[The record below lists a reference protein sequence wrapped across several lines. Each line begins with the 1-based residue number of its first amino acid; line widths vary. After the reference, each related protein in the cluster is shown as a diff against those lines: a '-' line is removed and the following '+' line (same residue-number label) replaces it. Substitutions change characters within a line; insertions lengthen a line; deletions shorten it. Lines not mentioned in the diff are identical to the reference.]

1 MNLPDKLLPVILC
14 IGLLLFT
21 VGCRKKSTVVPIT
34 PPVIVTIETPNEVPD
49 LPFGSWASKSISI
62 PVSYDDVPQAT
73 GSKTVDVTVNF
84 SNHITKVSKYV
95 YGNNANCFTGWMQDN
110 LSLMQNMSKL
120 NMGVMRIPGGS
131 ISDIF
136 FWDRKAVYDNNYA
149 VTTCDPPI
157 TDIPSTITPWV
168 GRRPQNFEN
177 WSMGIDQYYQMMQST
192 ATTGIITV
200 NYGYARYGTSSDPV
214 AEAAHLAANWVRLDN
229 GRSKFWEI
237 GNEVYGSWEA
247 GYEIDPTLNRDSQP
261 KIITGDLYGRHA
273 NVFIDSM
280 RQAAR
285 EIGKEIYIGAVCL
298 EAAGSGM
305 ANWNKDV
312 IARVGSKV
320 DFYIIHS
327 YFTNYQENSTASVI
341 LDSPSKIGGYKTYIL
356 NELASQGKTVAP
368 VFLTEW
374 NIFSQGSRQQVSFIN
389 GIHASLVLG
398 ELIKNKYELASRWDL
413 ANGWNGGDDMGLFSY
428 GNEPGV
434 TQYAARPAFYY
445 LYYFQKYFGDMMV
458 DAISTMNEISVYASQ
473 FTSGQGG
480 IVLVNK
486 SNTEQVVELALKN
499 FNPGK
504 RYYTFTL
511 TGGNDNG
518 SFSGKVYVNG
528 NTTTAV
534 AGGPENYE
542 SIKPKSSVL
551 NGSIKIAVPEYSV
564 VHLLVENTP

>member
-1 MNLPDKLLPVILC
+1 MNLQDKLLVVILC
-14 IGLLLFT
+14 IGLVLST
-21 VGCRKKSTVVPIT
+21 VGCMKKSAVIPIT

-49 LPFGSWASKSISI
+49 LPFGSWASKSILI
-62 PVSYDDVPQAT
+62 PVSYDDIPQST
-73 GSKTVDVTVNF
+73 DSKTVDVTVNF

-110 LSLMQNMSKL
+110 LSLMQNMNKL

-131 ISDIF
+131 ISDVF

-149 VTTCDPPI
+149 VSAYDPPI

-168 GRRPQNFEN
+168 GRRIQAFEN
-177 WSMGIDQYYQMMQST
+177 WSMGIDQYYQMMQTT
-192 ATTGIITV
+192 ATTGIVTV
-200 NYGYARYGTSSDPV
+200 NYGYARYGTSADPV
-214 AEAAHLAANWVRLDN
+214 AEAAHLAANWVRHDN

-247 GYEIDPTLNRDSQP
+247 GYEIDPALNQDGQP
-261 KIITGDLYGRHA
+261 PIITGDLYGRHA
-273 NVFIDSM
+273 LVFIDSM

-312 IARVGSKV
+312 IARVASKA

-327 YFTNYQENSTASVI
+327 YFTNYQENSTTSVI
-341 LDSPSKIGGYKTYIL
+341 LDSPLKIGGYKSYIL
-356 NELASQGKTVAP
+356 NELAAQGKAVAP

-374 NIFSQGSRQQVSFIN
+374 NIFSQGSQQQVSFIN
-389 GIHASLVLG
+389 GMHASLVLG
-398 ELIKNKYELASRWDL
+398 ELIKNKYAMASRWDL

-434 TQYAARPAFYY
+434 AQYAARPAFYY
-445 LYYFQKYFGDMMV
+445 LYYFQKYFGDLMV
-458 DAISTMNEISVYASQ
+458 DATSTMNDVLVYASQ

-486 SNTEQVVELALKN
+486 SNTKQIVELALKN

-518 SFSGKVYVNG
+518 SFSRKVYVNG

-551 NGSIKIAVPEYSV
+551 NGHIKIAVPEYAV
-564 VHLLVENTP
+564 VHLLVESTP

>member
-1 MNLPDKLLPVILC
+1 MNLQNKLLIVFLC
-14 IGLLLFT
+14 VGLLLST
-21 VGCRKKSTVVPIT
+21 VGCRKKSAVIPVT
-34 PPVIVTIETPNEVPD
+34 PPAIVTIETPNGVPD
-49 LPFGSWASKSISI
+49 LPFGAWVSKSISN
-62 PVSYDDVPQAT
+62 PVSYDEIPQAT
-73 GSKTVDVTVNF
+73 GSKSVDVTVNF

-136 FWDRKAVYDNNYA
+136 FWNRKAVYDNNYTVSA
-149 VTTCDPPI
+149 YDPPI
-157 TDIPSTITPWV
+157 ADIPSTITPWV
-168 GRRPQNFEN
+168 GRRIQTFEN
-177 WSMGIDQYYQMMQST
+177 WSMGIDQYYQMMQAT
-192 ATTGIITV
+192 AATGIVTV
-200 NYGYARYGTSSDPV
+200 NYGYARYGTSANPV

-247 GYEIDPTLNRDSQP
+247 GYEIDLSLNQDGQP
-261 KIITGDLYGRHA
+261 QIITGDLYGRHA
-273 NVFIDSM
+273 LVFLDSM

-312 IARVGSKV
+312 IARVGGKV
-320 DFYIIHS
+320 DFFIVHS
-327 YFTNYQENSTASVI
+327 YFTNYQENSTAGVI

-356 NELASQGKTVAP
+356 NELAAQGKTEAP

-374 NIFSQGSRQQVSFIN
+374 NIFAQGSRQQVSFIN
-389 GIHASLVLG
+389 GMHASLVLG
-398 ELIKNKYELASRWDL
+398 ELIKNKYGMASRWDL
-413 ANGWNGGDDMGLFSY
+413 ANSWSGGDDMGLFSY

-434 TQYAARPAFYY
+434 AQYAARPAFYY
-445 LYYFQKYFGDMMV
+445 LFYFQKYFGDMMV

-518 SFSGKVYVNG
+518 SFSRKVYVNG

-542 SIKPKSSVL
+542 SIKPKSSLL
-551 NGSIKIAVPEYSV
+551 NGKIKIAIPEYAV
-564 VHLLVENTP
+564 VHLLIENTP